1 MYKSLAA
8 GAVLLTAT
16 FASAQSL
23 GDVARQERSRRAA
36 APPASARVL
45 TNEDLQREKI
55 LRPRAVQPAMPQNAA
70 ASEELLEIPAVPLSE
85 KVVPLWT
92 AAPGVNQPASPEP
105 SQITLGEFA
114 RQVRAERA
122 ARRRVREIIAQREQK
137 IPVVVIAPVPSA
149 PAQEPKRAPAVAVF
163 PQRRVVRPVTR
174 RYRQRRAAPRVANVA
189 VPVSGETLLVNR
201 GDSLWKIAQREFGDG
216 RMWTVL
222 WQANPQL
229 ADPNLIYAGQ
239 SLRRPAAEQI
249 AQQRASRAA
258 SALLASQKKQNSSD
272 SFAAQVLARES
283 RKASLRSSETL
294 PSLLPA
300 PLLDGARSSGPPRS
314 PR

>member
-1 MYKSLAA
+1 
-8 GAVLLTAT
+8 
-16 FASAQSL
+16 
-23 GDVARQERSRRAA
+23 
-36 APPASARVL
+36 
-45 TNEDLQREKI
+45 
-55 LRPRAVQPAMPQNAA
+55 
-70 ASEELLEIPAVPLSE
+70 
-85 KVVPLWT
+85 
-92 AAPGVNQPASPEP
+92 
-105 SQITLGEFA
+105 
-114 RQVRAERA
+114 
-122 ARRRVREIIAQREQK
+122 
-137 IPVVVIAPVPSA
+137 
-149 PAQEPKRAPAVAVF
+149 
-163 PQRRVVRPVTR
+163 
-174 RYRQRRAAPRVANVA
+174 VANVA

-216 RMWTVL
+216 RMWTLL

-258 SALLASQKKQNSSD
+258 SAVRASQKKQNSSD

-300 PLLDGARSSGPPRS
+300 PLLDGPRSSGPPRS